1 MAKNS
6 DNQTAMT
13 LVHFDKDLFVI
24 LKMFE
29 PFQQYRKAF
38 PVESYSKVFFCGN
51 TGAGKSSL
59 AAVIT
64 EQAKKPPNYV
74 FDTSDPI
81 PVELLTT
88 GINAHTITSHEV
100 GNIVLYDLA
109 GHKEYYSSHAA
120 ILENV
125 MLSTP
130 AVFAILCKMTD
141 SLDII
146 KGDLYYWFNFIKN
159 TSL

>member
-1 MAKNS
+1 MAKDRFS
-6 DNQTAMT
+6 QIAMELT
-13 LVHFDKDLFVI
+13 DRNNANRFSI

-29 PFQQYRKAF
+29 PFEQCRKDF

-59 AAVIT
+59 AAVIMERAT
-64 EQAKKPPNYV
+64 KPPNYK

-88 GINAHTITSHEV
+88 GINVITVSSHEV

-120 ILENV
+120 ILENI

-130 AVFAILCKMTD
+130 AVFAILFKMTD
-141 SLDII
+141 SLVSI
-146 KGDLYYWFNFIKN
+146 KSDLY
-159 TSL
+159 